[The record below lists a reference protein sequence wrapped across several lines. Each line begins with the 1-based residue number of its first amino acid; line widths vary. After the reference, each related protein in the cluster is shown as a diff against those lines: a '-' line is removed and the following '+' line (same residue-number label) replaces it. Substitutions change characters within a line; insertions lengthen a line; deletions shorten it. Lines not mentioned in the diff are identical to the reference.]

1 VAEGPGADQPIVRLP
16 GAITAFVGR
25 TVRGPVNQPVL
36 LDSYADYQQVF
47 GGLWQPSTVS
57 YAVEQY
63 FENGGRQAVVVRV
76 INGGAPATIS
86 LLCGA
91 ETLTLEALS
100 PGSRE
105 ALRASIDYDNIG
117 HSEEQRFNLVVQRLR
132 AAGSEHIED
141 QEIFRRVSVAP
152 DTARF
157 VATALQ
163 ESSMVRVRGPV
174 PSRRP
179 DRTFRAGS
187 RHPIGY
193 VDSNPDGDDGSPLT
207 DYDVI
212 GSQQRGTGLFA
223 LRGTDFIN
231 FLCIPPLTRERDVGP
246 SVLVV
251 ASKLCRELRA
261 LLIVDPP
268 AHWADAARALSG
280 LRDLA
285 LQTEDALMC
294 FPRVLAYDRLR
305 GRYET
310 FANCG
315 AVAGTLA
322 RLEEQ
327 RPWWQPGPD
336 EEILLRP
343 GTRPVRMLNDA
354 ERTRLAMHGINPL
367 QSLRAAN
374 PRPLPL
380 RTLAQGAAATVDG
393 GWLTA
398 RRRWLQLMNSLERG
412 TRWVLYDVR
421 DRNAWSRMRGQAEAF
436 LSPLAGAGLFGDEP
450 ADEGFH
456 VVCDDRLNTTEDL
469 AAGRVHLLVSVR
481 TARPREF
488 RSFLITHGAQGSRVR
503 PVRSNLLPAGMRLSI
518 TETAGE
524 AEIDLIASQDE
535 PEAAEVALVAQQ
547 DERDEAGID
556 LDATQPRGTIPE
568 GWTGRIERIAA
579 VGTPSQFLPPW
590 TEAGTTTDEDGAG
603 DEDGTSEED
612 GTTLVATPAP
622 PVIEELREERE
633 FDANSTTQ
641 VAAVPSQ
648 ADSSED
654 DSTTLALPVSEA
666 AAPGGLDRD
675 DIARFYR
682 DFGSGGQEL

>member
-1 VAEGPGADQPIVRLP
+1 MRGFVVAEGPGADQPIVRLP
-16 GAITAFVGR
+16 GAVTAFVGR
-25 TVRGPVNQPVL
+25 TVRGPVNRPIL
-36 LDSYADYQQVF
+36 LDSFADYQLTF
-47 GGLWQPSTVS
+47 GGLWQPSSLS
-57 YAVEQY
+57 YAVEQF

-86 LLCGA
+86 LRCGA
-91 ETLTLEALS
+91 ETLTLEARS

-117 HSEEQRFNLVVQRLR
+117 AAEENRFNLVVQRVR
-132 AAGSEHIED
+132 AAGSEHIDD
-141 QEIFRRVSVAP
+141 QEIFRRVSVEP
-152 DTARF
+152 DTARY

-163 ESSMVRVRGPV
+163 ESSLMRVRGPV

-193 VDSNPDGDDGSPLT
+193 VDSNPDGDDGAPLT

-212 GSQQRGTGLFA
+212 GSRQRGTGLFA
-223 LRGTDFIN
+223 LHEAADLN
-231 FLCIPPLTRERDVGP
+231 FVCIPPLTRDRDVGP

-251 ASKLCRELRA
+251 ASKLCRDLRA

-268 AHWADAARALSG
+268 AGWTDCEQALRG

-285 LQTEDALMC
+285 FQTEDALMC

-322 RLEEQ
+322 RLEGQ
-327 RPWWQPGPD
+327 RPWWQPGAD
-336 EEILLRP
+336 DEILLRP
-343 GTRPVRMLNDA
+343 GTRPVRMLSEA
-354 ERTRLAMHGINPL
+354 ERSRLAMHGINPL

-380 RTLAQGAAATVDG
+380 RTLAQGAAASMDG

-421 DRNAWSRMRGQAEAF
+421 DRNAWTRMRGQTEAF
-436 LSPLAGAGLFGDEP
+436 LVPLAEAGLFGSGP
-450 ADEGFH
+450 ADEAFH
-456 VVCDDRLNTTEDL
+456 VICDERLNTEEDL
-469 AAGRVHLLVSVR
+469 AAGQVHLLVSLR
-481 TARPREF
+481 SARPDEYQ
-488 RSFLITHGAQGSRVR
+488 SFLITHGAHGSRVR
-503 PVRSNLLPAGMRLSI
+503 PVRSNLLPAGTRLHI
-518 TETAGE
+518 EETAE
-524 AEIDLIASQDE
+524 DVAIDVVAIVNQAREDE
-535 PEAAEVALVAQQ
+535 V
-547 DERDEAGID
+547 ID
-556 LDATQPRGTIPE
+556 LDATQPRET
-568 GWTGRIERIAA
+568 
-579 VGTPSQFLPPW
+579 LPQ
-590 TEAGTTTDEDGAG
+590 D
-603 DEDGTSEED
+603 S
-612 GTTLVATPAP
+612 
-622 PVIEELREERE
+622 PVQS
-633 FDANSTTQ
+633 DSTTQ
-641 VAAVPSQ
+641 VVTEPSEHEDSTTIVAAQVPESPRS
-648 ADSSED
+648 AE
-654 DSTTLALPVSEA
+654 DSTTLVLRVSEA

-682 DFGSGGQEL
+682 DFGGGGQQP

>member
-1 VAEGPGADQPIVRLP
+1 MPESKVLSFVVAEGPGADQPIARLP
-16 GAITAFVGR
+16 GAVTAFVGR
-25 TVRGPVNQPVL
+25 TVRGPVNQPLL
-36 LDSYADYQQVF
+36 LDSFADYQQVF
-47 GGLWQPSTVS
+47 GGLWQPSPLS

-76 INGGAPATIS
+76 VNGGAPATMS
-86 LLCGA
+86 LPCGS
-91 ETLTLEALS
+91 EILTLEAQS

-105 ALRASIDYDNIG
+105 TLRASIDYDNIG
-117 HSEEQRFNLVVQRLR
+117 PAEEKRFNLVVQRLR

-141 QEIFRRVSVAP
+141 QEIFRRVSVEP

-163 ESSMVRVRGPV
+163 ESTLVRVRGPV

-193 VDSNPDGDDGSPLT
+193 VDSNPDGDDGEPLT
-207 DYDVI
+207 DYDII

-223 LRGTDFIN
+223 LRGTDFVN
-231 FLCIPPLTRERDVGP
+231 FVCVPPLARDRDIGP
-246 SVLVV
+246 SALVV
-251 ASKLCRELRA
+251 ATRLCRDLRA

-268 AHWADAARALSG
+268 SEWSDPTQALSG

-315 AVAGTLA
+315 AVAGVLA

-354 ERTRLAMHGINPL
+354 ERARLAMHGINPL
-367 QSLRAAN
+367 QSLRSAN

-380 RTLAQGAAATVDG
+380 RTLAQGAAASTDG
-393 GWLTA
+393 GWLA
-398 RRRWLQLMNSLERG
+398 PRRRWLQLMNSLERG

-421 DRNAWSRMRGQAEAF
+421 DRNSWSRMRGQAEAF
-436 LSPLAGAGLFGDEP
+436 LQPLADAGLFGDGP
-450 ADEGFH
+450 ADAAFKVICDERLNSE
-456 VVCDDRLNTTEDL
+456 DDR
-469 AAGRVHLLVSVR
+469 AAGQVHMLVSLR
-481 TARPREF
+481 ATRQSEY
-488 RSFLITHGAQGSRVR
+488 RSFLITHGVQGSRVR
-503 PVRSNLLPAGMRLSI
+503 PVRSNVLPAGLRLSI
-518 TETAGE
+518 AASATEEVVDVVVENDVTADLE
-524 AEIDLIASQDE
+524 ATEPRAVLPRSAAPDDPTTPVETLPPASVSSDR
-535 PEAAEVALVAQQ
+535 ADDATTLVAQQ
-547 DERDEAGID
+547 LEH
-556 LDATQPRGTIPE
+556 
-568 GWTGRIERIAA
+568 
-579 VGTPSQFLPPW
+579 
-590 TEAGTTTDEDGAG
+590 GA
-603 DEDGTSEED
+603 D
-612 GTTLVATPAP
+612 
-622 PVIEELREERE
+622 
-633 FDANSTTQ
+633 STTA
-641 VAAVPSQ
+641 VAVQP
-648 ADSSED
+648 DRTD
-654 DSTTLALPVSEA
+654 DSTTLVLPLTEG

-682 DFGSGGQEL
+682 DFGGPGQQL

>member
-1 VAEGPGADQPIVRLP
+1 MPESKVQSFVVAEGPGADQPIARLP
-16 GAITAFVGR
+16 GAVTAFVGR
-25 TVRGPVNQPVL
+25 TVRGPVDQPVL
-36 LDSYADYQQVF
+36 LGSFADYQQVF
-47 GGLWQPSTVS
+47 GGLWQPSPLS

-76 INGGAPATIS
+76 VNGGAPATLS
-86 LLCGA
+86 LPCGG
-91 ETLTLEALS
+91 ETLTLEAQS

-105 ALRASIDYDNIG
+105 TLRASVDYDNIG
-117 HSEEQRFNLVVQRLR
+117 PAEDKRFNLVVQRLR

-141 QEIFRRVSVAP
+141 QEIFRRVSAEP

-163 ESSMVRVRGPV
+163 ESTLVRVRGSV

-193 VDSNPDGDDGSPLT
+193 VDSNPDGDDGAPLT

-231 FLCIPPLTRERDVGP
+231 FVCVPPLTRERDIGP
-246 SVLVV
+246 SALVV
-251 ASKLCRELRA
+251 ATRLCRDLRA

-268 AHWADAARALSG
+268 SDWSDPAQALRG
-280 LRDLA
+280 MRELA

-315 AVAGTLA
+315 AVAGVLA

-336 EEILLRP
+336 EELLLRP
-343 GTRPVRMLNDA
+343 GTRPVRMLNDT
-354 ERTRLAMHGINPL
+354 ERVRLAMHGINPL
-367 QSLRAAN
+367 QSVRAAN

-380 RTLAQGAAATVDG
+380 RTLAQGAAASTDG
-393 GWLTA
+393 GWLAA

-421 DRNAWSRMRGQAEAF
+421 DRHAWSRMRGQAEAF
-436 LSPLAGAGLFGDEP
+436 LKPLADAGLFGEGP
-450 ADEGFH
+450 ADAAFH
-456 VVCDDRLNTTEDL
+456 VICDDRLNSADDL
-469 AAGRVHLLVSVR
+469 AAGQVHMLVGVR
-481 TARPREF
+481 AARPGEY
-488 RSFLITHGAQGSRVR
+488 RSFLITHGRQGSRVR
-503 PVRSNLLPAGMRLSI
+503 PVRSNVLPAGLRLSI
-518 TETAGE
+518 TT
-524 AEIDLIASQDE
+524 S
-535 PEAAEVALVAQQ
+535 AAEEEVVDVVDVVAAV
-547 DERDEAGID
+547 D
-556 LDATQPRGTIPE
+556 LEATQPRARPPSRHSLRPDEPTTPVEVLSPASKPAGHSADSTTI
-568 GWTGRIERIAA
+568 IAA
-579 VGTPSQFLPPW
+579 QPDRG
-590 TEAGTTTDEDGAG
+590 
-603 DEDGTSEED
+603 
-612 GTTLVATPAP
+612 
-622 PVIEELREERE
+622 
-633 FDANSTTQ
+633 
-641 VAAVPSQ
+641 
-648 ADSSED
+648 D
-654 DSTTLALPVSEA
+654 DSTTPMLSPTEG

-682 DFGSGGQEL
+682 DFGSRGQQL

>member
-1 VAEGPGADQPIVRLP
+1 LPESKVLSFVVAEGPGADQPIARLP
-16 GAITAFVGR
+16 GAVTAFVGR
-25 TVRGPVNQPVL
+25 TVRGPVNQPLL
-36 LDSYADYQQVF
+36 LDSFADYQQVF
-47 GGLWQPSTVS
+47 GGLWQPSPLS

-76 INGGAPATIS
+76 VNGGAPATMS
-86 LLCGA
+86 LPCGG
-91 ETLTLEALS
+91 ETLTLEAQS

-105 ALRASIDYDNIG
+105 TLRASIDYDNIG
-117 HSEEQRFNLVVQRLR
+117 PAEEKRFNLVVQRLR

-141 QEIFRRVSVAP
+141 QEIFRRVSVEP

-163 ESSMVRVRGPV
+163 ESTLVRVRGPV

-193 VDSNPDGDDGSPLT
+193 VDSNPDGDDGEPLT
-207 DYDVI
+207 DYDII

-223 LRGTDFIN
+223 LRGTDFVN
-231 FLCIPPLTRERDVGP
+231 FVCVPPLARDRDIGP
-246 SVLVV
+246 SALVV
-251 ASKLCRELRA
+251 ATRLCRDLRA

-268 AHWADAARALSG
+268 SEWSDPAQALRG

-315 AVAGTLA
+315 AVAGVLA

-354 ERTRLAMHGINPL
+354 ERARLAMHGINPL
-367 QSLRAAN
+367 QSLRSAN

-380 RTLAQGAAATVDG
+380 RTLAQGAAASTDG
-393 GWLTA
+393 GWLAA

-421 DRNAWSRMRGQAEAF
+421 DRNSWSRMRGQAEAF
-436 LSPLAGAGLFGDEP
+436 LQPLADAGLFGDGP
-450 ADEGFH
+450 ADAAFKVICDERLNSE
-456 VVCDDRLNTTEDL
+456 DDR
-469 AAGRVHLLVSVR
+469 AAGQVHMLVSLR
-481 TARPREF
+481 TTRQSEY
-488 RSFLITHGAQGSRVR
+488 RSFLITHGVQGSRVR
-503 PVRSNLLPAGMRLSI
+503 PVRSNVLPAGLRLSI
-518 TETAGE
+518 AASATEEVVDVVVEHDVTADLE
-524 AEIDLIASQDE
+524 ATEPRVALPRSAAPPDDPTTPVETLPPASVSPDR
-535 PEAAEVALVAQQ
+535 ADDATTLVAQQ
-547 DERDEAGID
+547 LEHRAD
-556 LDATQPRGTIPE
+556 
-568 GWTGRIERIAA
+568 
-579 VGTPSQFLPPW
+579 
-590 TEAGTTTDEDGAG
+590 
-603 DEDGTSEED
+603 
-612 GTTLVATPAP
+612 
-622 PVIEELREERE
+622 
-633 FDANSTTQ
+633 STTV
-641 VAAVPSQ
+641 VAVQP
-648 ADSSED
+648 DRTD
-654 DSTTLALPVSEA
+654 DSTTLVLPLTEG

-682 DFGSGGQEL
+682 DFGGPGQQL